1 MTAPNDDR
9 ARDQQRSLAQ
19 AWSRAQLT
27 VEGLWTRYFALGG
40 QAGLVDVGA
49 YLHGLGELPPLQR
62 DVLAEAVNERL
73 DELAGAHRAA
83 YSRPIRQRLPSSPP
97 LAALVE
103 LLDRVVLAP
112 PDRMAEIAAAA
123 GKALGVAVTVYLI
136 DYEQRTLHPVPHTD
150 AGTERPSLDADTTLA
165 GRAFRH
171 VQTMPADTAE
181 PPCLWVPLLDG
192 VERLGVMAVEVADP
206 DDLYD
211 PGLRTHCRWVA
222 MLLGHLLTALNPHG
236 DALDRVRLTKPRQPS
251 AELVF
256 SLLPSL
262 TAGVGSF
269 VVTGMLE
276 PCDRVSGDAFDYA
289 LSESTAHLIVL
300 DALGHDLNSGL
311 IAAAAISAHRAGRRA
326 GHDLDEQARS
336 IDETLREHFA
346 TATFATGV
354 LAEIDLPTG
363 RLRYLNAGHP
373 QPLIMRGGKIVK
385 PLTGGLCLPLGLG
398 PLDIT
403 IAEETLEPNDWLIL
417 YTDGIIEARDAH
429 GEFFGEERLV
439 DFLRR
444 ETAAGYPPPETAR
457 RLVQAVLQHQQ
468 GVLQDDA
475 AIVLARWTNPGHL
488 DPER

>member
-1 MTAPNDDR
+1 MNDDR
-9 ARDQQRSLAQ
+9 ARDQRRSLVQ

-27 VEGLWTRYFALGG
+27 IEGLWSRYFALGG
-40 QAGLVDVGA
+40 QAGLMDVDA
-49 YLHGLGELPPLQR
+49 YLNGLGELPPLQR
-62 DVLAEAVNERL
+62 DVLAQAVNERL

-83 YSRPIRQRLPSSPP
+83 YSRPIRQRLPASPP

-123 GKALGVAVTVYLI
+123 GKALGVAVTLFLI
-136 DYEQRTLHPVPHTD
+136 DYDQRTLHPVPHAD
-150 AGTERPSLDADTTLA
+150 GSTERVSLDVDTTLA

-171 VQTMPADTAE
+171 VQTLPADTAQ

-192 VERLGVMAVEVADP
+192 VERLGVMAVEVTDP

-211 PGLRTHCRWVA
+211 PGLRAHCRWVA
-222 MLLGHLLTALNPHG
+222 MLVGHLLIALNPHG
-236 DALDRVRLTKPRQPS
+236 DALDRVRLTRPRQPS

-262 TAGVGSF
+262 TAGVDSF

-276 PCDRVSGDAFDYA
+276 PCERVSGDAFDYA
-289 LSESTAHLIVL
+289 LSESTAHLIML
-300 DALGHDLNSGL
+300 DALGHDLSSGL
-311 IAAAAISAHRAGRRA
+311 IAAAAVSAHRSARRA
-326 GHDLDEQARS
+326 GNDLAEQAHR
-336 IDETLREHFA
+336 IDQTLREHFA

-354 LAEIDLPTG
+354 LVEIDLPTG
-363 RLRYLNAGHP
+363 RLRYVNAGHP
-373 QPLIMRGGKIVK
+373 QPLIMRDGKIVK
-385 PLTGGLCLPLGLG
+385 PLAGALCLPLGLG
-398 PLDIT
+398 PLDVM
-403 IAEETLEPNDWLIL
+403 IAEETLEPDDWLIL
-417 YTDGIIEARDAH
+417 YTDGITEARDAT

-444 ETAAGYPPPETAR
+444 EAAAGYPPPETAR
-457 RLVQAVLQHQQ
+457 RLIQAVLQHQQ

-475 AIVLARWTNPGHL
+475 AIVLARWTSPGHL